1 MLAGLYS
8 ALLPPL
14 IAQIEP
20 LLGLDAGN
28 WFETRGSVQPL
39 TAFVGPTTIA
49 AMLSARRV
57 TTRLPT
63 RIVGLA
69 GGAAQADAFPLHKF
83 DLLAGLD
90 REQTAVIARHLT
102 PVRFDAGAVVFE
114 EGNEGFGAFLI
125 IKGVASVTLHQLDR
139 QRPIRLV
146 TFSPGTVFGGM
157 ALLDGEPRSATVVAD
172 TDLKCLALSSADFE
186 RTKEQ
191 YPYVAIQLQS
201 NLASESSLRL
211 RRANRLIFELEH

>member
-49 AMLSARRV
+49 AMLSAR
-57 TTRLPT
+57 
-63 RIVGLA
+63 
-69 GGAAQADAFPLHKF
+69 
-83 DLLAGLD
+83 
-90 REQTAVIARHLT
+90 HLT

-139 QRPIRLV
+139 RRPIRLV

-157 ALLDGEPRSATVVAD
+157 ALLDGEPRSATAVAD
-172 TDLKCLALSSADFE
+172 TDLEGLALSSADFE